1 MKFIRTKGSLL
12 ATVALTALVVGGAS
26 AIAAPGGGE
35 EEGFGNNLAVPIVFA
50 EGYGL
55 TGMKTQ
61 EYTTYP
67 TVTEDDGLR
76 PRTVDE
82 ALPFTEEGAPAP
94 YLDEADVYTPEG
106 TTDVYYM
113 QKGPSVWKAYA
124 KDGAKAKKVAAKV
137 YFGDNLTSHQWS
149 TTNKIIHLEM
159 GLQREMTTAA
169 LTYPMMSL
177 YGDKMNEVF
186 GTTGAPTTGTTA
198 KVYTPMG
205 KLVIQKLDKNH
216 KPIGK
221 IFSQAIYQ
229 GYGVD
234 GEGRFATE
242 VTGSG
247 TLSYA
252 YNWFL
257 SDTGDFAKAGWW
269 RITFKIKAQ
278 GTWNNGV
285 KDVTVDRNA
294 KIVGKILGE
303 DSEDPKFPIKVVDKY
318 TAYID
323 IQIAK

>member
-1 MKFIRTKGSLL
+1 
-12 ATVALTALVVGGAS
+12 
-26 AIAAPGGGE
+26 
-35 EEGFGNNLAVPIVFA
+35 
-50 EGYGL
+50 
-55 TGMKTQ
+55 MKTQ

-67 TVTEDDGLR
+67 TATEDDGLR
-76 PRTVDE
+76 PHTVDE

-94 YLDEADVYTPEG
+94 YLDEADIYTPEG

-113 QKGPSVWKAYA
+113 QNGPSVWKAYA
-124 KDGAKAKKVAAKV
+124 KDGVAGTPVKSMV

-169 LTYPMMSL
+169 LTYPMTSL
-177 YGDKMNEVF
+177 YGEKMNEMF
-186 GTTGAPTTGTTA
+186 GTTGVPGVGTTA
-198 KVYTPMG
+198 KVYTPMAR
-205 KLVIQKLDKNH
+205 LVSQRLDKNH
-216 KPIGK
+216 NPVGK
-221 IFSQAIYQ
+221 IFTQAVYQ

-242 VTGSG
+242 VTRAG

-257 SDTGDFAKAGWW
+257 SDTGDYPKAGWW
-269 RITFKIKAQ
+269 RISFKIDEK
-278 GTWNNGV
+278 GTWDNGV
-285 KDVTVDRNA
+285 KTVTVPRNV

-303 DSEDPKFPIKVVDKY
+303 DSEDPIFPIRVPDKY
-318 TAYID
+318 TAYVD